1 MINDLFGAKVGDSV
15 LVNCARML
23 EDQVNG
29 ALIYGRI
36 GNDIFGVLMPKAIY
50 DEEHFANEAQKAFAS
65 CMDKN
70 AFFPLINYIGVYEIT
85 DRTIPVSVMCD
96 RARMAIA
103 TIKGDYHKRVAY
115 YDDVLREN
123 IRYEQELISELDDAI
138 REGQLK
144 MYLQPQVS
152 TEGKILGGE
161 ALVRWQHPVKGMI
174 APIAF
179 IPVFEKNGLISDVD
193 KYMWESACKQLR
205 KWKDEGKEDL
215 YISVNISPRDFYLL
229 NIYQVFTELVN
240 KYDIAP
246 QNLKLEITE
255 TAVVID
261 LQRQMELIERLRR
274 IGFVVE
280 MDDFGSGYSSLNM
293 LKDIHVD
300 VLKIDMAFLRKA
312 EDEERSKKILQMIIS
327 LSGQLG
333 MPVIT
338 EGVETAEQVEIL
350 TEMGCDMFQGYYF
363 AKPME
368 VEKFEE
374 LYLEGGKHV

>member
-1 MINDLFGAKVGDSV
+1 M
-15 LVNCARML
+15 
-23 EDQVNG
+23 
-29 ALIYGRI
+29 
-36 GNDIFGVLMPKAIY
+36 
-50 DEEHFANEAQKAFAS
+50 
-65 CMDKN
+65 
-70 AFFPLINYIGVYEIT
+70 
-85 DRTIPVSVMCD
+85 
-96 RARMAIA
+96 
-103 TIKGDYHKRVAY
+103 
-115 YDDVLREN
+115 
-123 IRYEQELISELDDAI
+123 
-138 REGQLK
+138 
-144 MYLQPQVS
+144 
-152 TEGKILGGE
+152 
-161 ALVRWQHPVKGMI
+161 
-174 APIAF
+174 
-179 IPVFEKNGLISDVD
+179 
-193 KYMWESACKQLR
+193 
-205 KWKDEGKEDL
+205 
-215 YISVNISPRDFYLL
+215 
-229 NIYQVFTELVN
+229 FTELVN